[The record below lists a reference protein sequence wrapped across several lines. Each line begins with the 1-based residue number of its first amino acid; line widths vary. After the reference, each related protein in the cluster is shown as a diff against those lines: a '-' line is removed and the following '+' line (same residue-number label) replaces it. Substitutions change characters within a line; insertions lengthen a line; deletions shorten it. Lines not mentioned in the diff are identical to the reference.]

1 MTAILRLTRV
11 KKTLLGVLLL
21 VLLSQIPFAYRRY
34 RLGRLNAT
42 IQMINAES
50 RQLELSREQST
61 PLMGYE
67 EYSGVLHVHSFLGG
81 HSTGTF
87 QEIISAA
94 QTNQLQFVIMTEHV
108 ESQIDTSALT
118 LKGSHGGVLF
128 VNGNEV
134 ASKEGDRILTIPGDI
149 SLNATQLT
157 TSEIVANSKA
167 RNALSIISYP
177 QEFKSWNEAFDGIEV
192 YNVFTNAKR
201 INTLIAFFDVLWSRR
216 SYPDLIFA
224 NYLQRPT
231 ESLKKWDEVL
241 SRGKTIG
248 FAGNDAHSNIGVSLN
263 DASGNQ
269 LVGLKLDPY
278 ATSFR
283 LVRLHIL
290 APTFYEHGVR
300 SRKPLEEDAL
310 FKALRGGHFFIGFD
324 LLGDTSN
331 FNFQAM
337 NPEGHV
343 IQGDEI
349 TLGTET
355 RLKLS
360 LPASS
365 RLVIYRDGGVFLDET
380 GISEKEIKV
389 TERGVY
395 RAEVYLPQLGK
406 PFSNQPWI
414 ISNPIYVR

>member
-1 MTAILRLTRV
+1 MTEILRLSRV
-11 KKTLLGVLLL
+11 KKILLAVLLL

-50 RQLELSREQST
+50 HQLELSREQPT
-61 PLMGYE
+61 APAGYE
-67 EYSGVLHVHSFLGG
+67 SYQGVIHVHSFLGG

-108 ESQIDTSALT
+108 ENQIDTSAMT

-134 ASKEGDRILTIPGDI
+134 ASKEGDRILTIPGDD
-149 SLNATQLT
+149 SLAATQLT
-157 TSEIVANSKA
+157 TSEIAANSRA

-177 QEFKSWNEAFDGIEV
+177 GEFKSWSEAFDGIEV
-192 YNVFTNAKR
+192 YNVFTNAKQ
-201 INTLIAFFDVLWSRR
+201 INPVIAFFDVLWSRR

-241 SRGKTIG
+241 SRGKTVG

-263 DASGNQ
+263 DASGNR

-290 APTFYEHGVR
+290 VPTFYEHGVPVK
-300 SRKPLEEDAL
+300 KPLEEEAL
-310 FKALRGGHFFIGFD
+310 FKSLRDGHFYMGFD

-331 FNFQAM
+331 FSFQAIT
-337 NPEGHV
+337 PEGNV

-349 TLGTET
+349 KLSAET
-355 RLKLS
+355 RLKLI
-360 LPASS
+360 LPNSS

-380 GISEKEIKV
+380 GITEKELKV
-389 TERGVY
+389 TDRGVY
-395 RAEVYLPQLGK
+395 RAEVYLPQLGR
-406 PFSNQPWI
+406 PFSDQPWI